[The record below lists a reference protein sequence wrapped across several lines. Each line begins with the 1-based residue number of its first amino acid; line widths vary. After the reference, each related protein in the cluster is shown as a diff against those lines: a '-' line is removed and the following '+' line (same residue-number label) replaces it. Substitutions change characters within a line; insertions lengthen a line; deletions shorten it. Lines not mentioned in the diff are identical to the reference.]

1 MVSNNDRLTARRA
14 GIAAGQG
21 STALTE
27 VLARDCRRYLSPHE
41 IGQIRTEYHEGLR
54 NYAPHQ
60 GHVDRMLS
68 FFDSIAGV

>member
-1 MVSNNDRLTARRA
+1 MISNNDRLTARKA

-27 VLARDCRRYLSPHE
+27 VLARDCRLYLSPHE
-41 IGQIRTEYHEGLR
+41 IRQIRTEYHEGLR

>member
-27 VLARDCRRYLSPHE
+27 VLARDCRRYLAPHE
-41 IGQIRTEYHEGLR
+41 IRQIRTEYNEGLR